1 MAIPLIVLAIGSIA
15 AGFFGV
21 PAALGGSN
29 RIEHFLAESFRA
41 PGAAEAAEHVEEAV
55 AGHGAELGLMALA
68 STLAIA
74 GIVLAAF
81 LYLRRPAIPRQL
93 AARYPGV
100 YRFLVN
106 KGFIDELYDEAI
118 VQPVKSLSENV
129 LWRAD
134 AGLIDGAVN
143 GVGTLVA
150 ESGELIRHV
159 QTGSMRTYALSVL
172 LGAVLL
178 VGYYIWR

>member
-1 MAIPLIVLAIGSIA
+1 
-15 AGFFGV
+15 
-21 PAALGGSN
+21 
-29 RIEHFLAESFRA
+29 
-41 PGAAEAAEHVEEAV
+41 
-55 AGHGAELGLMALA
+55 MALA